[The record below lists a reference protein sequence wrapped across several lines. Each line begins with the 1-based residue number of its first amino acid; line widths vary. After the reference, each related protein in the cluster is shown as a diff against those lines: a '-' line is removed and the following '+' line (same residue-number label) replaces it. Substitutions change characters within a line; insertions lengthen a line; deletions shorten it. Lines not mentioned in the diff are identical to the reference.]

1 MLSHTFTWGIFSCG
15 CWMDPALSCSWYT
28 QRKCIL
34 YDQLIFLFEITFI
47 LIFKKYL
54 YIIVSYQ
61 RKSGWCFAGGGGGK
75 VRLHS
80 WKCLQK
86 PSPVCYCH
94 KCRVITF
101 CDYVDVT
108 GSCNTSPSTHTIVK
122 STHTHGAYAVNAT
135 LPHPSNCKFRPAHRL
150 ANFQKKKFE
159 GERKLGTFGGV
170 ELLLAFPLSAP
181 PPPIFA
187 LFL

>member
-1 MLSHTFTWGIFSCG
+1 M
-15 CWMDPALSCSWYT
+15 A
-28 QRKCIL
+28 
-34 YDQLIFLFEITFI
+34 
-47 LIFKKYL
+47 
-54 YIIVSYQ
+54 
-61 RKSGWCFAGGGGGK
+61 
-75 VRLHS
+75 
-80 WKCLQK
+80 
-86 PSPVCYCH
+86 PVCRRSENCISDAFCLPT
-94 KCRVITF
+94 KKWVVFCRMGRGESAVAFLEMFAKTVAGLLLPQMPRNHF
-101 CDYVDVT
+101 LRLRRRHRKLQHVAVYAH
-108 GSCNTSPSTHTIVK
+108 NRKKH
-122 STHTHGAYAVNAT
+122 THTHGAYAVNAT

>member
-1 MLSHTFTWGIFSCG
+1 MLF
-15 CWMDPALSCSWYT
+15 
-28 QRKCIL
+28 
-34 YDQLIFLFEITFI
+34 
-47 LIFKKYL
+47 
-54 YIIVSYQ
+54 VYQ

-122 STHTHGAYAVNAT
+122 STPTHGAYAVNAT

-187 LFL
+187 LFLWTCVNNCSRRATPLGALRKIVSWVVLFLIHS